1 MSNSARGKVSVLLV
15 FFIVVWVA
23 FSGLSFLVFN
33 QIQETKEKFVR
44 STRSLSNANKKLEE
58 TKAKVVKISNLV
70 GFHGSSSSVESI
82 ASSVTIMVDYLNK
95 LCSDEETVLSKKS
108 LGIKLDNKT
117 IDESRLFDIDYVRKE
132 VVSLEDVWNA
142 CVERIESLQK
152 EIKQKRDA
160 LTNAKTRYE
169 KIRQQANM
177 EIEQLETA
185 LAEKRNELEETRKSN
200 EIKVEKA
207 EQERNL
213 AQENKIKEKNNLAEA
228 LRQERSQKQKH
239 ELEKENLKERVREL
253 QAEAAGQTGI
263 EKWFQSV
270 SKTEKVQENPDGE
283 ILYVSDRMEIAYI
296 DLGRPEGVL
305 KGMTFQ
311 VFEYGKGGQ
320 KKNKGKIIVKEV
332 QDNMS
337 KVGIVE
343 VDDPLVPIKKG
354 DKIINP
360 VYDRNKV
367 KYFVIAGKL
376 SQKYSLEQVRRMVK
390 QIGGT
395 IEDEITAKS
404 DIVVL
409 GEDFKKDPVYQ
420 RAVERGI
427 ETMLESEFLGYLGN

>member
-44 STRSLSNANKKLEE
+44 STRNLSNANKKLEE

-305 KGMTFQ
+305 KGMSFQ
-311 VFEYGKGGQ
+311 VFEYSKGGQ

-343 VDDPLVPIKKG
+343 LDDPLVPIKKG